1 MIQNIK
7 LLQSA
12 GMFKA
17 LSICSVAAALL
28 VSNVTVQADDG
39 LDRLLKKARIKPP
52 THQAKGASAASIKSV
67 EDSSRTKN
75 ANVACVIPNAIQS
88 SSASPAS
95 HSQDF
100 SFTDPTGFAPR
111 SDNPINCEVCP
122 PPIGYGQTYGQ
133 PHRPYDPERPI
144 HPWNPNSQ
152 KDEYVF
158 DGNDRGKRVRVDQS
172 WNLYGVDT
180 EDTFGHFD
188 TLDGRRLVTPSNRVA
203 IYAPR
208 FAAVRKV
215 DGLIN
220 AQTNTYVGE
229 MEEKTMLMKAER
241 SDRSTTS
248 KQHVAVDRF
257 EGSKRASG
265 LLDRT
270 RGVVADNTTHLFGI
284 RNTFEAFE
292 NLSLIRTGRHSSGE
306 SARLKLGVLS
316 AQVWEDDLG
325 LQVTTQNAQPVIV
338 NDIAMA
344 QQLVTIESDDDQA
357 ILRVTKLASKISART
372 GEKVDFTLRFDNLSG
387 RRIGNVTIVD
397 NLTRRL
403 EYVQGSAEC
412 SLNSEFIAKENDGGS
427 LMLRWEITDPVPANS
442 GGIIRFRCRV
452 K

>member
-1 MIQNIK
+1 MKLIQNSK
-7 LLQSA
+7 LMQLV
-12 GMFKA
+12 GIVKA
-17 LSICSVAAALL
+17 LSICSLVAASF
-28 VSNVTVQADDG
+28 VSSDAVQADDG
-39 LDRLLKKARIKPP
+39 LDRLLKKARIKSS
-52 THQAKGASAASIKSV
+52 TKQAAGEVPDQASTSHA
-67 EDSSRTKN
+67 KN
-75 ANVACVIPNAIQS
+75 SNVACVIPNAMQKS
-88 SSASPAS
+88 NVSPAS

-100 SFTDPTGFAPR
+100 SFSDPTGFAAR
-111 SDNPINCEVCP
+111 SDDPINCEVCP
-122 PPIGYGQTYGQ
+122 PPIGYGQLN
-133 PHRPYDPERPI
+133 RPYDPERRI
-144 HPWNPNSQ
+144 NPWNPNSK
-152 KDEYVF
+152 KDEYVY
-158 DGNDRGKRVRVDQS
+158 DGNDRGKPVQVDQS

-220 AQTNTYVGE
+220 AQTNTYVGA
-229 MEEKTMLMKAER
+229 MEEKTMLMEAER
-241 SDRSTTS
+241 TSRSTTS
-248 KQHVAVDRF
+248 KQHFAVDRF

-292 NLSLIRTGRHSSGE
+292 NLSLIRIGKHSSGE
-306 SARLKLGVLS
+306 TARLKLGVLS

-338 NDIAMA
+338 NDVAMV

-387 RRIGNVTIVD
+387 RKIGNVTIVD

-403 EYVQGSAEC
+403 EYVKGSAEC
-412 SLNSEFIAKENDGGS
+412 SLNSEFISKENDGGS
-427 LMLRWEITDPVPANS
+427 LMLRWEITDPIPANS